1 MLVELA
7 RLPPRRELTTNVVMA
22 TSIRLPQRLLER
34 VDARAKTLGVSRNR
48 LLVDTIEASLSA
60 RTTWPPEFLALLD
73 TPLDVTAAKAFDDT
87 LRATRRLRSRGK
99 PPRF

>member
-1 MLVELA
+1 
-7 RLPPRRELTTNVVMA
+7 MA

-48 LLVDTIEASLSA
+48 LLVDAIEASLSA

-73 TPLDVTAAKAFDDT
+73 TPLDATSATTLDDT
-87 LRATRRLRSRGK
+87 LRATRRLRRSRRK

>member
-1 MLVELA
+1 
-7 RLPPRRELTTNVVMA
+7 MA

-73 TPLDVTAAKAFDDT
+73 TPLDATSAKTLDDT
-87 LRATRRLRSRGK
+87 LRATRRLRRSRRE